1 MGFFTDSHGRQG
13 IAQRPNALILAWAG
27 LGAASLMALKDE
39 NRRVLGQASTA
50 SLAIWAVL
58 EAADG
63 DSGFRRTAGALT
75 LAWLVR
81 R

>member
-1 MGFFTDSHGRQG
+1 MGFFTDDLGRQAV
-13 IAQRPNALILAWAG
+13 AQRPNALILLWTALAAG
-27 LGAASLMALKDE
+27 SLVALEEDNRKRLGRAA
-39 NRRVLGQASTA
+39 RVV
-50 SLAIWAVL
+50 LAVWAVL

-75 LAWLVR
+75 LASLVR